1 MNSILGMGNALVD
14 ILVTLDDEA
23 LLKEFR
29 LPRGTM
35 QHVDS
40 AVSAELWETVRSSR
54 VRVVAGGSASN
65 TLTGIAALGLP
76 AAFVGKTGTDELG
89 RLFADDQ
96 ALHGVTSH
104 LLTSRAPTGRCMV
117 FITPD
122 TERTMA
128 TFLGAAIELSPED
141 IQPSMFTGYTY
152 FHIEG
157 YLVQDHALIRRAVEL
172 AGEQN
177 LTVSL
182 DLSSYNVVEAN
193 KQFLA
198 DIIEKQVDIVFANEA
213 EAAAFTGCRPAEA
226 VRELGK
232 YCRIAVVKVGS
243 GGSLVRS
250 GDEEYHQPAY
260 PANAIDATGAGDLYA
275 AGFLYAH
282 ACGQPLRQC
291 GDLASL
297 AAAKVVEVIGP
308 RIDMET
314 WGRIKSGELRIRN

>member
-14 ILVTLDDEA
+14 ILVTLDNEE
-23 LLKEFR
+23 LLKQFH
-29 LPRGTM
+29 LPKGSM

-40 AVSAELWETVRSSR
+40 AASAELWEAIRSLD

-76 AAFVGKTGTDELG
+76 ATFIGKTGGDELG
-89 RLFADDQ
+89 RLFAGDQ
-96 ALHGVTSH
+96 ALHGVTSR
-104 LLTSRAPTGRCMV
+104 LLPSQAPTGRCTV

-122 TERTMA
+122 AERTMA

-141 IQPSMFTGYTY
+141 IQPSMFAGYTY

-157 YLVQDHALIRRAVEL
+157 YLVQNHALLQRAVEL
-172 AGEQN
+172 AKEQN

-182 DLSSYNVVEAN
+182 DLASYNVVEAN

-198 DIIEKQVDIVFANEA
+198 DVIERQVDIVFANEA
-213 EAAAFTGCRPAEA
+213 EAEAFTGYKPAEA
-226 VRELGK
+226 LRELSK
-232 YCRIAVVKVGS
+232 HCRIAVVKMGS
-243 GGSLVRS
+243 DGSLVRS
-250 GDEEYHQPAY
+250 GEEEYIQSAY

-291 GDLASL
+291 GKIASL
-297 AAAKVVEVIGP
+297 VAAKVVETIGP
-308 RIDMET
+308 RIDRTTWET
-314 WGRIKSGELRIRN
+314 VREIIMNDDL